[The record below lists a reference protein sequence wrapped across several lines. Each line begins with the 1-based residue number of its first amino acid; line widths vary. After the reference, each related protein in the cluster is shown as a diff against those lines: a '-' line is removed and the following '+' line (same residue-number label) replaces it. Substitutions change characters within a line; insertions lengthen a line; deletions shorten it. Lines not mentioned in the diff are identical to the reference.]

1 MKAFS
6 LQEYLENPQRKIVTR
21 NGGKIRIICTDK
33 KSTCYP
39 IVALLEY
46 SDENTTNKEAVIF
59 YNEKGK
65 IDLYNNNVDLFFATE
80 DEEKNDTSTTT
91 DKITR
96 GGTSMKQFSLEEY
109 LKNPQRKIITRD
121 GRSVRIV
128 CTDRRGLNVKPIA
141 ALITIPN
148 GDEIIKTYWENGVAT
163 HGYEDNPNDL
173 FFATEKKTKWL
184 NVYTDDNKNYIDAN
198 FFETE
203 EEAIENKSAVCN
215 YIATVKIEV
224 EE

>member
-163 HGYEDNPNDL
+163 HGYEDKNDL